1 MDYMYPKIYD
11 GNLSP
16 QKKPQINLSPNPIK
30 LALWLFIAIIAII
43 YMSLSAI
50 YVSGKNYSLYQNR
63 NLQEI
68 FFYNSLPIILS
79 ILTVYWAYIAAKR
92 NNLNELKFALL
103 LTICLGLYFINQ
115 QKTGLAEILK
125 RESIPQMTSTSAFFL
140 IITSLHAIQ
149 IVVGLIFLLV
159 TLLKIFDYRV
169 HSKNMLQM
177 ELSFS
182 FWGFS
187 VIVWICFLIIFGEIL

>member
-30 LALWLFIAIIAII
+30 LALWLFIAMIAII
-43 YMSLSAI
+43 YMSLIAI
-50 YVSGKNYSLYQNR
+50 YLSGKNCSLYQNR
-63 NLQEI
+63 NLPEI
-68 FFYNSLPIILS
+68 FFYNSFPIIPS
-79 ILTVYWAYIAAKR
+79 VLTVYWAYIAAKR

>member
-1 MDYMYPKIYD
+1 MYPKIYD
-11 GNLSP
+11 ENLRP
-16 QKKPQINLSPNPIK
+16 KKTPRINLSPNPIK

-92 NNLNELKFALL
+92 NNLNELKSALL

-115 QKTGLAEILK
+115 QRTGWEEILK
-125 RESIPQMTSTSAFFL
+125 RESISQMTSAPIFFL
-140 IITSLHAIQ
+140 IITSLHAMHIGA
-149 IVVGLIFLLV
+149 GLIFLSI
-159 TLLKIFDYRV
+159 TLIKTFDYRV

-182 FWGFS
+182 FWAFS
-187 VIVWICFLIIFGEIL
+187 VIVWICFLIIFGEII